1 MKALI
6 KDGDFE
12 SYKLAALKKPV
23 PNEGELLI
31 KILKVSIC
39 GSDIALY
46 RWNDGKTFF
55 LNNIIHDILLLE
67 KSKQFALHSL
77 Y

>member
-1 MKALI
+1 MEFDHGSRSNRQIEIMKALI
-6 KDGDFE
+6 KDSDFE
-12 SYKLAALKKPV
+12 SYKLATLKKPV

-46 RWNDGKTFF
+46 RWNDGKTF
-55 LNNIIHDILLLE
+55 
-67 KSKQFALHSL
+67 
-77 Y
+77 